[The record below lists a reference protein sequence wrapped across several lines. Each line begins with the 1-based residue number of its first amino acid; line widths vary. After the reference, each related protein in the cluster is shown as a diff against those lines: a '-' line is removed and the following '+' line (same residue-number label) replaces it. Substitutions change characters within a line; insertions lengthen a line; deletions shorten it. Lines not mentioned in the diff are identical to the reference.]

1 MLEPFLAAISV
12 IAVQITAD
20 RVIAL
25 QITPSREFMMR
36 CGNKVEYS
44 EWRKIVDSHI
54 AYVKL
59 VSRGELTDPVK
70 EAARL
75 EAEEI
80 AEVEEVFD
88 DLDIDGDGQLSEGE
102 IEAAVHQVLER
113 EYDQNGQSVMDQKS
127 AITKEVMAELDIDGD
142 GVVTKEEF
150 QQAALREKEKRCAII
165 RPVAH
170 PADMVTCSCNLH
182 NAHPV
187 CPQSVLIPLG
197 TAPPNQPLSVRL
209 RRAALCSS
217 SACFLTRCIQ
227 DGCR

>member
-1 MLEPFLAAISV
+1 MAQAYFTLREGKLSYFKEEPPKSGSKVEPIGVLNLSDVTHIKS
-12 IAVQITAD
+12 D
-20 RVIAL
+20 KDLKRDDLCL
-25 QITPSREFMMR
+25 QMITPSREFMMR

-80 AEVEEVFD
+80 AEVYEVFD

-113 EYDQNGQSVMDQKS
+113 
-127 AITKEVMAELDIDGD
+127 
-142 GVVTKEEF
+142 
-150 QQAALREKEKRCAII
+150 
-165 RPVAH
+165 
-170 PADMVTCSCNLH
+170 
-182 NAHPV
+182 
-187 CPQSVLIPLG
+187 
-197 TAPPNQPLSVRL
+197 
-209 RRAALCSS
+209 
-217 SACFLTRCIQ
+217 
-227 DGCR
+227 